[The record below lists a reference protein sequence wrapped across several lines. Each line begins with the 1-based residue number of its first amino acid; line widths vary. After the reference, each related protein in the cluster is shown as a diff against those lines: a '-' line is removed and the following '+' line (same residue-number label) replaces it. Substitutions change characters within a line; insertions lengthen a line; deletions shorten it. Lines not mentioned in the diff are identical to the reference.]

1 MSAFKLKKSVVLLS
15 GLYLLVA
22 NQAFADSDS
31 TNFQVKVTIVATCDI
46 HSQQIPD
53 VDFGTVSSTASNVV
67 AQSQL
72 AVNCTPGTSYQI
84 TLGDG
89 AHAAGGQRYMADGN
103 QTVAYN
109 LYSDQGHS
117 EVWNSTNP
125 VAGQG
130 SGSQQVLPIYAVLP
144 GANVP
149 AGAYSDT
156 VSATVTY

>member
-1 MSAFKLKKSVVLLS
+1 MSAFKIKKSVILLS
-15 GLYLLVA
+15 GLSLLAV
-22 NQAFADSDS
+22 NPVFADSDS
-31 TNFQVKVTIVATCDI
+31 ASFQVKVNIVATCDI

-89 AHAAGGQRYMADGN
+89 THVAAGQRYMANGD
-103 QTVAYN
+103 QTVPYN
-109 LYSDQGHS
+109 LYSDQAHS
-117 EVWNSTNP
+117 KIWNTTNP
-125 VAGQG
+125 VAGKG
-130 SGSQQVLPIYAVLP
+130 SGSKQVLPIYAVLP
-144 GANVP
+144 AANVP
-149 AGAYSDT
+149 AGSYSDT